1 MSIICKPFVFVRHG
15 ETPFN
20 RDQLIGGSTDVPL
33 TETGRQQAIRA
44 QPLLA
49 RFHWNGIAVSSLQRA
64 QQTAELAVPGGIYT
78 SFDGLQERDWGD
90 LEGRPGSEIT
100 PYEETPPGGESWN
113 TFIIRVTGAVNA
125 ALSQFDDCPLI
136 VAHSGVFRVLNY
148 YAFGTPYGNRV
159 GNVEPMWISPGKV
172 PEEWRIM
179 PLEQRN
185 SLSL

>member
-15 ETPFN
+15 ETPLN

-33 TETGRQQAIRA
+33 TETGRQQAKQA

-49 RFHWNGIAVSSLQRA
+49 RFYWSGIGVSSLQRA
-64 QQTAELAVPGGIYT
+64 RQTAELAVPGAIYT
-78 SFDGLQERDWGD
+78 TVDGLQERDWGN
-90 LEGRPGSEIT
+90 LEGRPWSEIP
-100 PYEETPPGGESWN
+100 PYEDTPPGGESWAL
-113 TFIIRVTGAVNA
+113 FVGRVTGAVNTL
-125 ALSQFDDCPLI
+125 LSQFECPLI

-159 GNVEPMWISPGKV
+159 GNVEPMWVLPGKV

-179 PLEQRN
+179 PLSQRDN
-185 SLSL
+185 LSL